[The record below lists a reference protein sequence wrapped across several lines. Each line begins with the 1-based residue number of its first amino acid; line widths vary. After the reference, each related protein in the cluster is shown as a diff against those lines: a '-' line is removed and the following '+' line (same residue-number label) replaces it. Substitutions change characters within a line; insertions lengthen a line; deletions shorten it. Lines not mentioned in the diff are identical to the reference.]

1 MSARGPP
8 FVSRPRRLDE
18 VLPTISRV
26 PKPPAIVVGLC
37 THGLA
42 NVRSLSRQGIPVI
55 ALESNWD
62 QPSARTRLGW
72 KVSLDALEGPPLH
85 AALDAIAAASPRK
98 PVLYVTND
106 RMVRDLNA
114 RQEHWRE
121 RYHLL
126 FPRADLL
133 SELIE
138 KDTLAPLAER
148 QGMKLPRSWSVSG
161 AEARG
166 ELPSA
171 TLDDIPYPCIAKPA
185 TPMSAIK
192 VLRPASRAS
201 LAESAKRHPEIERF
215 IVQEWIPG
223 DDEQVYFTAYYF
235 DRDGA
240 VRWPFAGQKIRQVP
254 RTLGNSTS
262 ARGVDRPDL
271 VEEGLK
277 LFRGLEYRGVASVE
291 FKLAPDGSPFFI
303 EATVGRSDFW
313 LKTLIVNGVDLPAL
327 VYSDLTGE
335 PVRAASRQRNRFAWV
350 DGDRDLGVF
359 VESLLDPAI
368 PRGRILRHVLEPKR
382 FALFEW
388 GDPLPYVAWLGRFGR
403 RLLDAAGRRLRGP
416 TPASPPA

>member
-1 MSARGPP
+1 M
-8 FVSRPRRLDE
+8 SRPSRLDE
-18 VLPTISRV
+18 VLATLSRV
-26 PKPPAIVVGLC
+26 PKPPAVVVGLC

-42 NVRSLSRQGIPVI
+42 NVRSLTRQGVPVL
-55 ALESNWD
+55 ALESNWT
-62 QPSARTRLGW
+62 QPSARTRFGL
-72 KVSLDALEGPPLH
+72 KVSIEALEGPPLH
-85 AALDAIAAASPRK
+85 EALDAIAAASPFK

-126 FPRADLL
+126 FPRAELL

-148 QGMKLPRSWSVSG
+148 QGLRLPKSWSVSG

-166 ELPSA
+166 DRASA
-171 TLDDIPYPCIAKPA
+171 VLDEIPYPCIAKPA

-192 VLRPASRAS
+192 VLRPSSRAS
-201 LAESAKRHPEIERF
+201 LGESARRHPEIDRF
-215 IVQEWIPG
+215 IVQEWVPG

-271 VEEGLK
+271 IDEGLK
-277 LFRGLEYRGVASVE
+277 LFRGLDYRGVASVE
-291 FKLAPDGSPFFI
+291 FKLAADGTPYFI

-327 VYSDLTGE
+327 VYSDLTAE
-335 PVRAASRQRNRFAWV
+335 PVRAASRQANRYAWV

-359 VESLLDPAI
+359 VESLFDPAI
-368 PRGRILRHVLEPKR
+368 PRGRILREVFEPKR

-388 GDPLPYVAWLGRFGR
+388 SDPLPYLAWWGRFAR
-403 RLLDAAGRRLRGP
+403 KLLDAAGRRLRGP
-416 TPASPPA
+416 ASAAPPA